1 MSDNR
6 AIPARKVPGC
16 DRGPCPN
23 DSGEPTDVEN
33 TQPDA
38 TVYFKDIRFGPIDST
53 YEGTPAKK

>member
-1 MSDNR
+1 M
-6 AIPARKVPGC
+6 VPGC

-23 DSGEPTDVEN
+23 DSGEPSDVEN